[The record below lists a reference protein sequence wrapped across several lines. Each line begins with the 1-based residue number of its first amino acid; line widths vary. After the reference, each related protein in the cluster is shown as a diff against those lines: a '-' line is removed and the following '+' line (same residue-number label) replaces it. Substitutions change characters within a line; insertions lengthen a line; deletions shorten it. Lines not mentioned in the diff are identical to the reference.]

1 MATVAAMLGAPSPSR
16 RAIRRSWPKTM
27 RFTLVRAPAVHPG
40 ARFPRSRLAGGRSR
54 AARARKARWFWPESG
69 RSPVGPSVGGRSAAE
84 APLPP
89 RVPAPAPPPARSACP
104 APTPLPPSALI
115 CPSCRFALRPCA
127 PSSLLRAGQGSRPVP
142 RIRPPWPCPVFTPS
156 SFGSLRSVSFSS
168 GLCAAL
174 SCPPAHFAC
183 LSSGPRT
190 HRSAIVLIL
199 LGCRGLSGH
208 PEKLAKNDAL
218 YAGSGARRAPRCAF
232 SQVAI
237 GRRALAGG
245 PGA

>member
-27 RFTLVRAPAVHPG
+27 RFTLVRALAAHPG

-69 RSPVGPSVGGRSAAE
+69 RSPVDPSVGGRSAAE
-84 APLPP
+84 PLSRPACP
-89 RVPAPAPPPARSACP
+89 RLPHPLRAPPALRPP
-104 APTPLPPSALI
+104 PLPPSALI

-218 YAGSGARRAPRCAF
+218 YAGSGARGASRRAFP
-232 SQVAI
+232 QVAI